1 MCGDIVFG
9 VDVLDIIFHA
19 HAIEDVKSIGRVN
32 VPFEFSSAIARKK
45 KNKQKKKKTSGTDT
59 YLSNKNM
66 LPS

>member
-19 HAIEDVKSIGRVN
+19 HAIEDVKSIWRVN

-45 KNKQKKKKTSGTDT
+45 KNKQKEKKDKWHRHTP
-59 YLSNKNM
+59 LE
-66 LPS
+66 